1 MSMTTIFLILG
12 GIALL
17 TLVIIVRA
25 VRVKRMREVK
35 EAERGL
41 KMMAMLIHLPPTTD
55 DIQVS
60 GRDERDVVNEAVSQ
74 AQVMYSIIASTLV
87 KGRNAKLFGQKHISF
102 EIVAS
107 GGVIKYFAVVPAV
120 LTETVK
126 QAIISAYPT
135 ARIEETERE
144 NIFSKTAKLSGVA
157 GGELSLKKEYVYPIA
172 TYEDTKR
179 DASLAI
185 LNTMSSVKEGEG
197 LGVQIMVRPKDNA
210 WTRNSEAWVKSIKEG
225 KKKKSSSGGL
235 NTLFSGLEQIF
246 GMLWKPLAVQGGN
259 EKHDEVKILT
269 NIQQEEIGAVE
280 EKTKYAAFETLI
292 RIVGSSEQGKARA
305 EALVGG
311 VVTAF
316 SQFDSPMY
324 NGFKYDMSND
334 MRKLARDYIFRDFPL
349 LTVNNVLNSVE
360 LASIF
365 HLPEQNAI
373 PTSQV
378 MRQLTKQVEGPAK
391 LVENGVLIGINE
403 FRGEKKEIR
412 LSVED
417 RRRHV
422 YVIGSTGMGK
432 SKFLRNIA
440 YQDMQEG
447 RGFAFI
453 DPHGDVAEELLS
465 MVPKERIDDVIYF
478 DPGDMENPIGM
489 NMFEFQ
495 TADQKDFIIQEGIN
509 MLYSLYDPGHTGIFG
524 PRGEHMF
531 RNAALLLMSDPN
543 GASFI
548 DIPRVFIDPEY
559 VKAKLKYVTDRQV
572 YDYWTKEFP
581 ASQKS
586 NDAGEVTTWFVSKWG
601 PFISNTMMKNV
612 LGQTKSGFNIRDI
625 MDNNKIL
632 LVNLSKGKMG
642 ELNSKLLGMIFVM
655 KFQAAA
661 MSRVDTPEDER
672 KDFCLFVDEFQNFS
686 TDSFE
691 SILSEARKFRLNL
704 IVANQF
710 MTQLTDKIREGVLG
724 NVGTIIA
731 GRLGVTDAEL
741 IEKVFAPT
749 FNAEDLHK
757 TPNYHA
763 IATVMM
769 YGMPSTPFTM
779 TWPVLGKESPEVLQS
794 LKTYSATKYGRPRA
808 EVSRE
813 IDQRLAASNKDGS
826 AQAKSDSTETTST
839 SNNVSVSDTDSSVEQ
854 TKIERVFKT
863 TDKEE
868 REENFLEAWL
878 RKKSE
883 MKASGVV
890 NETSSEE
897 YAELTKMHAP
907 VVKRH
912 KDETWLDE
920 SEERK
925 YEDVEIRRSVDANSS
940 DSHDDNVREGQM
952 RKVVPP
958 TSGKRDDTN
967 KGSRLEED
975 DDEGFWKADDKIRL
989 RS

>member
-1 MSMTTIFLILG
+1 MSIPTICLIAG

-17 TLVIIVRA
+17 ILLFLLRFSF
-25 VRVKRMREVK
+25 VKRARDIK

-41 KMMAMLIHLPPTTD
+41 KMIAMLIHLPPTTS
-55 DIQVS
+55 DIQAG
-60 GRDERDVVNEAVSQ
+60 GRDERDVMNEAVSQ
-74 AQVMYSIIASTLV
+74 AQVMYSIISSTLV
-87 KGRNAKLFGQKHISF
+87 KGRNAKIFGQKHISF

-107 GGVIKYFAVVPAV
+107 EGTIKYFAVVPAV

-126 QAIISAYPT
+126 QAVISAYPT
-135 ARIEETERE
+135 ARLQETERE
-144 NIFSKTAKLSGVA
+144 NIFSKTAKLNGVA

-172 TYEDTKR
+172 TYEETKR
-179 DASLAI
+179 DASMAI
-185 LNTMSSVKEGEG
+185 LNTMSATKAGEG
-197 LGVQIMVRPKDNA
+197 LGVQIMVRPKSNE
-210 WTRNSEAWVKSIKEG
+210 WTKNSETWVKNIKDG
-225 KKKKSSSGGL
+225 NKKAKKFGGGAG
-235 NTLFSGLEQIF
+235 LFDGIEQIF
-246 GMLWKPLAVQGGN
+246 GMLWKPLSVN
-259 EKHDEVKILT
+259 ESKEKGSEVKVLT
-269 NIQQEEIGAVE
+269 NIQQEEIAAVE
-280 EKTKYAAFETLI
+280 EKTKYAAFETLV
-292 RIVGSSEQGKARA
+292 RIVASSEQGKARA
-305 EALVGG
+305 EAMVGG
-311 VVTAF
+311 VVSAF
-316 SQFDSPMY
+316 SQFDSPLY
-324 NGFKYDMSND
+324 NGFKYDMTKD
-334 MRKLARDYIFRDFPL
+334 VKKLARDYVLRDFPL
-349 LTVNNVLNSVE
+349 SEVNNVLNSVE
-360 LASIF
+360 LASVF

-378 MRQLTKQVEGPAK
+378 VRQLTKQVEGPAN
-391 LVENGVLIGINE
+391 LVKEGVLIGVNE

-412 LSVED
+412 LSKED

-432 SKFLRNIA
+432 SVFMRNIA

-495 TADQKDFIIQEGIN
+495 TPDQKDFIIQEGIN
-509 MLYSLYDPGHTGIFG
+509 MLYSIFDPGHTGIFG

-543 GASFI
+543 GSSFI
-548 DIPRVFIDPEY
+548 DIPRAFIDPEF

-581 ASQKS
+581 ASQRS

-612 LGQTKSGFNIRDI
+612 LGQTKSGFDIREI

-686 TDSFE
+686 TESFE

-710 MTQLTDKIREGVLG
+710 MTQLTDKIREGVIG
-724 NVGTIIA
+724 NVGTVIA

-741 IEKVFAPT
+741 ISKVFAPT
-749 FNAEDLHK
+749 FSAEDLTK
-757 TPNYHA
+757 TANHNA
-763 IATVMM
+763 VAKVMM
-769 YGMPSTPFTM
+769 YGMPSSPFTM
-779 TWPVLGKESPEVLQS
+779 TWPMLGETNPELLAS
-794 LKTYSATKYGRPRA
+794 LKTYSSAKYGRPRA
-808 EVSRE
+808 EVTKE
-813 IDQRLAASNKDGS
+813 IDARLAASNKDGRS
-826 AQAKSDSTETTST
+826 EPTEEVVQGDEKA
-839 SNNVSVSDTDSSVEQ
+839 NK
-854 TKIERVFKT
+854 KIYGAPN
-863 TDKEE
+863 KEE

-883 MKASGVV
+883 LRTTETRQTPAPDSPRKELEPKQAHDFEPPRRINNSYNASDTGDTIVIDRQKESSPKARPD
-890 NETSSEE
+890 NE
-897 YAELTKMHAP
+897 LPNTK
-907 VVKRH
+907 
-912 KDETWLDE
+912 
-920 SEERK
+920 
-925 YEDVEIRRSVDANSS
+925 N
-940 DSHDDNVREGQM
+940 
-952 RKVVPP
+952 
-958 TSGKRDDTN
+958 
-967 KGSRLEED
+967 
-975 DDEGFWKADDKIRL
+975 DDKEYWESGDKISL

>member
-1 MSMTTIFLILG
+1 MKTPIVFLVIGLIAFVFVLIL
-12 GIALL
+12 IKA
-17 TLVIIVRA
+17 RKA
-25 VRVKRMREVK
+25 KRLREVK
-35 EAERGL
+35 ETERGL
-41 KMMAMLIHLPPTTD
+41 KMIALLIHLPPSTD
-55 DIQVS
+55 DIHAG

-87 KGRNAKLFGQKHISF
+87 KGKNARMFGQKHISF
-102 EIVAS
+102 EITAKD
-107 GGVIKYFAVVPAV
+107 GMIKYYAVTPAV

-126 QAIISAYPT
+126 QAIVSAYPT
-135 ARIEETERE
+135 ARVEETERE

-157 GGELSLKKEYVYPIA
+157 GGELTLKKEYVYPIA

-179 DASLAI
+179 DASVAI
-185 LNTMSSVKEGEG
+185 LNTMSSLKEGEG
-197 LGVQIMVRPKDNA
+197 MGIQIMIRPKDTEWA
-210 WTRNSEAWVKSIKEG
+210 KKSEAWVKNVKEG
-225 KKKKSSSGGL
+225 NTGSKGPVSASNVLGG
-235 NTLFSGLEQIF
+235 FEQIF
-246 GMLWKPLAVQGGN
+246 KMLWKPLGADEGGN
-259 EKHDEVKILT
+259 KKPDEPKVLT
-269 NIQQEEIGAVE
+269 NIQQQEIGAIE
-280 EKTKYAAFETLI
+280 EKTKYAAFETLV
-292 RIVGSSEQGKARA
+292 RVVASSEQGKPRA

-316 SQFDSPMY
+316 SQFDSPTY
-324 NGFKYDMSND
+324 NGFKYDISND
-334 MRKLARDYIFRDFPL
+334 VSKLAHDYIFRVFPL
-349 LTVNNVLNSVE
+349 SSASNILNSVE
-360 LASIF
+360 LASMF

-378 MRQLTKQVEGPAK
+378 VRQLTKQVDGPAR
-391 LVENGVLIGINE
+391 LVTDGVFLGVNE

-432 SKFLRNIA
+432 SVFMRNIA
-440 YQDMQEG
+440 YQDMLEG

-495 TADQKDFIIQEGIN
+495 TADQKDFIIQEAIN

-531 RNAALLLMSDPN
+531 RNAALLLMSDPA

-548 DIPRVFIDPEY
+548 DIPRVFIDPEF

-612 LGQTKSGFNIRDI
+612 LGQTKSGFNIRDV
-625 MDNNKIL
+625 MDTNKIL

-686 TDSFE
+686 TESFE

-704 IVANQF
+704 VVANQF

-731 GRLGVTDAEL
+731 GRLGITDAEL

-749 FNAEDLHK
+749 FTAEDLHK
-757 TPNYHA
+757 TPNHNA

-779 TWPVLGKESPEVLQS
+779 TWPKLGEENPELLQS
-794 LKTYSATKYGRPRA
+794 LKTLSATKYGRPRG

-813 IDQRLAASNKDGS
+813 IDQRLAANNPEGKVSAAAPTEVKKTVQGS
-826 AQAKSDSTETTST
+826 ANK
-839 SNNVSVSDTDSSVEQ
+839 
-854 TKIERVFKT
+854 VFVAP
-863 TDKEE
+863 DRAE
-868 REENFLEAWL
+868 REENFLEAWM
-878 RKKSE
+878 RKKNELKNELVQKQGVAQEQLAKE
-883 MKASGVV
+883 MAIETKAMPEPQKIQE
-890 NETSSEE
+890 NTP
-897 YAELTKMHAP
+897 ATKP
-907 VVKRH
+907 K
-912 KDETWLDE
+912 
-920 SEERK
+920 
-925 YEDVEIRRSVDANSS
+925 
-940 DSHDDNVREGQM
+940 HDDYWE
-952 RKVVPP
+952 
-958 TSGKRDDTN
+958 SG
-967 KGSRLEED
+967 
-975 DDEGFWKADDKIRL
+975 DKISI

>member
-1 MSMTTIFLILG
+1 MSEPVIFLILG
-12 GIALL
+12 GVALL
-17 TLVIIVRA
+17 FMLILLRA
-25 VRVKRMREVK
+25 GHVKKARDIK

-41 KMMAMLIHLPPTTD
+41 KMIAMLIHLPPTTS
-55 DIQVS
+55 DIQAG
-60 GRDERDVVNEAVSQ
+60 GRDERDVVNEAISQ
-74 AQVMYSIIASTLV
+74 AQVMYSMIASTLA
-87 KGRNAKLFGQKHISF
+87 KGKNARIFGQKHISF
-102 EIVAS
+102 EIVAT
-107 GGVIKYFAVVPAV
+107 GGTIKYFAVVPAV

-126 QAIISAYPT
+126 QAVISAYPT
-135 ARIEETERE
+135 ARLEETERE

-157 GGELSLKKEYVYPIA
+157 GGELVLKKEYVFPIA
-172 TYEDTKR
+172 TYEETKR
-179 DASLAI
+179 DASVAL
-185 LNTMSSVKEGEG
+185 LNTMAATKEGEG
-197 LGVQIMVRPKDNA
+197 VGVQIMFRPKDNE
-210 WTRNSEAWVKSIKEG
+210 WTKNAETWVKNVKEG
-225 KKKKSSSGGL
+225 NKKSFSVGGGSK
-235 NTLFSGLEQIF
+235 LFDGIEQIF
-246 GMLWKPLAVQGGN
+246 GMLWKPLEAREGSA
-259 EKHDEVKILT
+259 EKREEVKVLT
-269 NIQQEEIGAVE
+269 NIEQQEIGAVE
-280 EKTKYAAFETLI
+280 EKTKFAAFETLV
-292 RIVGSSEQGKARA
+292 RIVASSDRGKARA
-305 EALVGG
+305 EAMAGG

-316 SQFDSPMY
+316 SQFDSALY
-324 NGFKYDMSND
+324 NGFKYEVAKDEK
-334 MRKLARDYIFRDFPL
+334 KLARDYIFRDFPL
-349 LTVNNVLNSVE
+349 NKTSNILNSVE
-360 LASIF
+360 LATMF

-378 MRQLTKQVEGPAK
+378 MRQMTKEVEGPAR
-391 LVENGVLIGINE
+391 LVENGVLIGVNE

-412 LSVED
+412 LSQED
-417 RRRHV
+417 RRRHA

-440 YQDMQEG
+440 YQDMLEG

-495 TADQKDFIIQEGIN
+495 TPDQKDFIVQEGIN

-548 DIPRVFIDPEY
+548 DIPRVFIDPEF
-559 VKAKLKYVTDRQV
+559 VKYKLQYVTDRQV

-612 LGQTKSGFNIRDI
+612 LGQTKSGFNIREV

-749 FNAEDLHK
+749 FTAEDLHK

-763 IATVMM
+763 VATVMM

-779 TWPVLGKESPEVLQS
+779 TWPVLGKENPDVLAS
-794 LKTYSATKYGRPRA
+794 LKTYSATKYGRPRG

-813 IDQRLAASNKDGS
+813 IDQRLAASNKEGKAPEEKEERDRPV
-826 AQAKSDSTETTST
+826 TEAR
-839 SNNVSVSDTDSSVEQ
+839 
-854 TKIERVFKT
+854 IEKRYTVT
-863 TDKEE
+863 GKEE
-868 REENFLEAWL
+868 REENFLEAW
-878 RKKSE
+878 
-883 MKASGVV
+883 
-890 NETSSEE
+890 
-897 YAELTKMHAP
+897 
-907 VVKRH
+907 
-912 KDETWLDE
+912 
-920 SEERK
+920 
-925 YEDVEIRRSVDANSS
+925 
-940 DSHDDNVREGQM
+940 M
-952 RKVVPP
+952 RKRGEVQARAAAANEAREESAQKVAEKAPEAA
-958 TSGKRDDTN
+958 TQGALRAKDD
-967 KGSRLEED
+967 
-975 DDEGFWKADDKIRL
+975 GFWQADDKISI